1 MITTTT
7 ALSDQDR
14 RLREKTQDRQLV
26 NRVVEGTG
34 ASPWEA
40 EVFVEVARNVYFSA
54 PEDRTLCS
62 GQQLCSCVAIG
73 EPAGKPIDKCRMQT
87 VVLTLHADEDLAIQ
101 GKDGQAGL
109 RRHLILRLTE
119 EAREQGGLLSQED
132 LARLLFTNV
141 RTIRRDIQGFRKV
154 EIVVA
159 TRGTIQDIGPG
170 VTHRGIAI
178 KHWLG
183 GSEPVEVARKI
194 HHSLTATE
202 RYIQHFS
209 RVVYLRQRKFNSLQ
223 IAMTLGISSA
233 STQTYL
239 EIYQTHLPR
248 SEFRARFEEIEL
260 IGQSHDEAE
269 DFKKGARS
277 FNGKRKNERRRP
289 C

>member
-1 MITTTT
+1 MITTVT

-40 EVFVEVARNVYFSA
+40 EVFADLARKVYFAA
-54 PEDRTLCS
+54 PEDQPLRS
-62 GQQLCSCVAIG
+62 GQLRYECVAVG
-73 EPAGKPIDKCRMQT
+73 EPAGKPMEKCRMQT
-87 VVLTLHADEDLAIQ
+87 VVLTMLADEDLPVQ
-101 GKDGQAGL
+101 SKEGHAGL

-132 LARLLFTNV
+132 LARLLFTNA
-141 RTIRRDIQGFRKV
+141 RTIRRDVQGFRKN

-178 KHWLG
+178 KHWLS

-194 HHSLTATE
+194 HHSLTSTE

-209 RVVYLRQRKFNSLQ
+209 RVVYLRQRGFNPLQ

-233 STQTYL
+233 STKTYL

-269 DFKKGARS
+269 DFKKGAPS
-277 FNGKRKNERRRP
+277 FNGKRKSEGRQP